1 MSSLF
6 NMFDK
11 PTGKR
16 CGWARRRTELLG
28 RWVEEA
34 PHLLSAKYGAF
45 MTVIAGQLSC
55 RFRIFF
61 FV

>member
-1 MSSLF
+1 MGA
-6 NMFDK
+6 
-11 PTGKR
+11 P
-16 CGWARRRTELLG
+16 AAELLG

-34 PHLLSAKYGAF
+34 LHLLSAKYGAF

>member
-1 MSSLF
+1 MGA
-6 NMFDK
+6 
-11 PTGKR
+11 PATG
-16 CGWARRRTELLG
+16 ALG
-28 RWVEEA
+28 QVGEEA

-45 MTVIAGQLSC
+45 MTAIAGQLSC